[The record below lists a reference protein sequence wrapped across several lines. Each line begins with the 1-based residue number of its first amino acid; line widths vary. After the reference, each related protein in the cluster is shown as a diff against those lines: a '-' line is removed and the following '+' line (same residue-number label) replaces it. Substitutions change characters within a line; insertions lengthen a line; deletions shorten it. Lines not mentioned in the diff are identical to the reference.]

1 MISRYDQDSL
11 PLFVAL
17 FAIPQ
22 KTQRVF
28 TKDTKETS
36 RIFLAST
43 VFRAE
48 RNIGYLPL
56 PGLPARSISIV
67 CSIAYNIRSYLFKNS
82 LRGSLCVL
90 CGAVCYPTKDT
101 KSFHKTEPIKL
112 RKRNALRIAFLTEK
126 AFQQKPGYVHQSAV
140 IAGLVHFE
148 EDDKYSSAAFYRTGN
163 DAFNLSTHYSGN

>member
-90 CGAVCYPTKDT
+90 CGAVCYPTKT
-101 KSFHKTEPIKL
+101 QRVFTRPNYQV
-112 RKRNALRIAFLTEK
+112 RKRNALRIALFTGK

-148 EDDKYSSAAFYRTGN
+148 EDDKYSLPHFIGLVMMR
-163 DAFNLSTHYSGN
+163 LIC